1 MNDITSPKPASP
13 RPLDR
18 MLIGS
23 IAAVGAMILAGV
35 ALLLFS
41 GDFASAQ
48 QAMYGAMAAMAEI
61 CRL

>member
-1 MNDITSPKPASP
+1 
-13 RPLDR
+13 

-23 IAAVGAMILAGV
+23 IAAVGMMIVVSL

-41 GDFASAQ
+41 VDFATAQ
-48 QAMYGAMAAMAEI
+48 QAMYGAMAAMAEV

>member
-1 MNDITSPKPASP
+1 MNDITSPKPATQHP
-13 RPLDR
+13 PDR

-23 IAAVGAMILAGV
+23 IAAVGVMIVAGL

-41 GDFASAQ
+41 GDFAAAQ
-48 QAMYGAMAAMAEI
+48 QAMYGAMATMAEI

>member
-1 MNDITSPKPASP
+1 MNDPTSTKPAA
-13 RPLDR
+13 RHPLDR

-23 IAAVGAMILAGV
+23 ITAVGVMILSSL

-48 QAMYGAMAAMAEI
+48 QAMYRAMATMAEI